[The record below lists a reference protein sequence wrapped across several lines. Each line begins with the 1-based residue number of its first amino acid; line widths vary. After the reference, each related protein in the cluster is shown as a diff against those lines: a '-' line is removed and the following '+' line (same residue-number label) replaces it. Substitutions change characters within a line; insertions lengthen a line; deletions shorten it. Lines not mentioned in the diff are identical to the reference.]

1 MDDIRE
7 NAHFVT
13 YSQGNSPYPSFQMR
27 SVRFEEFFINI
38 ENCTRFDDIDL
49 DFKIIYILHC
59 TRFDDI
65 DLDFKIIYILHKF
78 IESPSQYIAGICC
91 VL

>member
-7 NAHFVT
+7 NAHLVT

-49 DFKIIYILHC
+49 DFKIIYILH
-59 TRFDDI
+59 
-65 DLDFKIIYILHKF
+65 KF